1 MRKTGRHDSTLK
13 EDITMNKHDTLHL
26 PKHTYGGGGGLSL
39 SETETTSAQ
48 TD

>member
-1 MRKTGRHDSTLK
+1 MRMTGRHDNTLK
-13 EDITMNKHDTLHL
+13 EDITMIKYDTLHL
-26 PKHTYGGGGGLSL
+26 PKRIYRGGGLSL